1 MLREILNDSNNVQI
15 NMQICSCVK
24 KRLFSIVLRT
34 HLADQS
40 SYIPAVVVEI
50 RSIVAVETLAV
61 VAVVAVVNVE
71 IAAAEQ
77 LQDEC
82 IPAVYHPHPPPPR
95 LDDGE
100 ASESKRVE
108 EREAHRHLAP
118 FCLPD
123 GIDQVEYRLHCQRHP
138 PSVDQNDNL

>member
-1 MLREILNDSNNVQI
+1 MTATMYKL
-15 NMQICSCVK
+15 ICRYARLKTSAARNCVK
-24 KRLFSIVLRT
+24 KLLFSIVLRS
-34 HLADQS
+34 HPIDQS

-61 VAVVAVVNVE
+61 VAVVNVE

-82 IPAVYHPHPPPPR
+82 IPEVYHPHPPRPR
-95 LDDGE
+95 FDDGE

-118 FCLPD
+118 FCLRD
-123 GIDQVEYRLHCQRHP
+123 GIDQVEYRLHCQHHP